1 MNTGAMNAAS
11 MTPWELFLP
20 VGWPALLPFLSAIV
34 LALVPSWRI
43 GAWINA
49 GAASLGFLLA
59 CSLPWQ
65 LGHVGPLLLVDRLAV
80 HFSILTAFVAMTTA
94 WFSLPYIRVEIRARR
109 LDRGRL
115 RLYHAMFQTFAG
127 GMQLALLS
135 NNLGVTWV
143 AVETATIAAVL
154 VVGLPRTAEAVEA
167 SWKFFMVCGVGI
179 ALALFGT
186 VVLYLAAQ
194 PALGPGLAAMS
205 WSGLGPAAAQCHG
218 AVLNLAFVFL
228 LLGYGTKAGLAPL
241 HGWMP
246 DAHAEGPTPVSAV
259 LAGSILNVAL
269 FVILRLRAIMEA
281 NAAAGG
287 GAIAPGPP
295 IMALGLL
302 SLLLAA
308 FSLWRRRDVKR
319 FFAFSTIEQSGIA
332 AFAFGLG
339 GPAATFA
346 GLLHLTLHTLTKAG
360 IFQCVGRAA
369 QLKGGQKFADIGG
382 LIATHPALGLTL
394 AAGILALA
402 ALPPFGLFASEFLI
416 VTDTMRRLPWLALPL
431 GIGILVGAW
440 AALMR
445 LQSLCFGPATPDRGH
460 APNTLLL
467 APVWV
472 HLGLVVLLGLAMPAP
487 IFAWMTA
494 IARAAQ

>member
-1 MNTGAMNAAS
+1 MNPLEIFIPA
-11 MTPWELFLP
+11 
-20 VGWPALLPFLSAIV
+20 GWVVLVPFLGAIA
-34 LALVPSWRI
+34 LALVPSWRQ

-49 GAASLGFLLA
+49 GVSTVGFLVA
-59 CSLPWQ
+59 CALPWQ
-65 LGHVGPLLLVDRLAV
+65 IGHAGPLLLVDRLAV
-80 HFSILTAFVAMTTA
+80 HFALLTAFVAMTTA
-94 WFSLPYIRVEIRARR
+94 WFSLTYIRAEILARR
-109 LDRGRL
+109 IDRRRL

-127 GMQLALLS
+127 GMMLALLS

-186 VVLYLAAQ
+186 VVLYLAAL
-194 PALGPGLAAMS
+194 PALGPGLGPMS
-205 WSGLGPAAAQCHG
+205 WSALGPAAAKCNG

-269 FVILRLRAIMEA
+269 FVILRLRSVMET
-281 NAAAGG
+281 NALAGA
-287 GAIAPGPP
+287 GAISPGPP

-319 FFAFSTIEQSGIA
+319 FFAFSTIEQSGIS

-339 GPAATFA
+339 GAAAIFA
-346 GLLHLTLHTLTKAG
+346 GLLHLTLHTLIKAG

-369 QLKGGQKFADIGG
+369 QMKGGQTFANMTG
-382 LIATHPALGLTL
+382 LVSSHKTLGLTL

-402 ALPPFGLFASEFLI
+402 ALPPFGLFTSEFLLI
-416 VTDTMRRLPWLALPL
+416 SATVRRLPWLALPL
-431 GIGILVGAW
+431 GLGILVGAW
-440 AALMR
+440 ALLMR
-445 LQSLCFGPATPDRGH
+445 LQSLCFGPPSPDRGP
-460 APNTLLL
+460 APTGLML
-467 APVWV
+467 APVWL
-472 HLGLVVLLGLAMPAP
+472 HLGIVVVLGLAMPASMLG
-487 IFAWMTA
+487 WMTA
-494 IARAAQ
+494 MAGAIK